1 MGKGM
6 RGIEDAEVLLET
18 QDLFRGPLCKQSDKE
33 TMPVRR
39 LAWQVSEPVAT
50 LYEPDLDVHPP
61 PREEGRV
68 LAFGDM

>member
-6 RGIEDAEVLLET
+6 RGIEGAEVLLET

-39 LAWQVSEPVAT
+39 LALQVSEPVAI
-50 LYEPDLDVHPP
+50 LCNSC
-61 PREEGRV
+61 GRR
-68 LAFGDM
+68 GGY